1 MLSHQPSDIRDIVT
15 QLQKT
20 IRVGSYVLDKLSG
33 EVLGEYT
40 THPMPEVSYDYP
52 SARNCNLP
60 SKPTICLLTPCEQSS
75 NKQTVGNPIEIK
87 VKRGP
92 KPKTMLNPY
101 AKHFKVAHSEKHTW
115 LDDYVYGSC
124 MTAGGVSNGTMNTS
138 PSHVLNACMLDIIS
152 TEIVIATIHLEGL
165 TFMSP
170 QQARRVCQC
179 ARHAISGMSFF
190 LERNPSIKGLLEF
203 EVSFADS
210 YPSLCKH

>member
-15 QLQKT
+15 QLQRT
-20 IRVGSYVLDKLSG
+20 LRVGDYVLDKLSG

-40 THPMPEVSYDYP
+40 THPMPEVPYDYP

-60 SKPTICLLTPCEQSS
+60 PKPTICLLTPCEQSP
-75 NKQTVGNPIEIK
+75 NKQTVGTTEIK

-101 AKHFKVAHSEKHTW
+101 AKHFKVAHSETHPW

-124 MTAGGVSNGTMNTS
+124 MTAGGVSNGTMSTS
-138 PSHVLNACMLDIIS
+138 PSHVLKACMLDIVS
-152 TEIVIATIHLEGL
+152 TENIKTSILLEGL
-165 TFMSP
+165 TPMSDR
-170 QQARRVCQC
+170 QARRVCQC

-190 LERNPSIKGLLEF
+190 LERNTSIKGLLEF

-210 YPSLCKH
+210 YPSLTKH

>member
-1 MLSHQPSDIRDIVT
+1 MPSHQTSDIRDVVT
-15 QLQKT
+15 QLQRT
-20 IRVGSYVLDKLSG
+20 IRVGNYVLDKLSG

-40 THPMPEVSYDYP
+40 THPIPEVPYDYP
-52 SARNCNLP
+52 TARNCNLP
-60 SKPTICLLTPCEQSS
+60 SKPAICLLTPCEQSPY
-75 NKQTVGNPIEIK
+75 KQTIGTTEIK

-101 AKHFKVAHSEKHTW
+101 AKHFKVANSERNTW

-138 PSHVLNACMLDIIS
+138 PSHVLKACMLDIVS

-165 TFMSP
+165 TPMSP

-203 EVSFADS
+203 EVSFAES
-210 YPSLCKH
+210 YPSLPRL